1 MENQINYYRIDRAEW
16 RNFYKD
22 HIVPLTNEELDRI
35 KSLND
40 RISMEDVSEV

>member
-22 HIVPLTNEELDRI
+22 HIVPLTDEEVANIGELGC
-35 KSLND
+35 S
-40 RISMEDVSEV
+40 